1 MKRIGFI
8 GAGNMGG
15 ALALAA
21 SRTDCSLYVSDPD
34 TVKAKALCKSTGA
47 TLADHDTVC
56 EICDLIYLGVKP
68 QVLGTV
74 AEQLLP
80 ALQGRQT
87 PYCLISM
94 AAGVTLETLETL
106 FPGAAVIRIMPNTP
120 VAVGEG
126 MILYCYNQN
135 ATKEQVDTFLYAM
148 AHAGKVD
155 LLDEALFDAA
165 TSVSGCG
172 PAFAYM
178 FADALAKGGAE
189 CGLPYDKAAEYAA
202 QMMLGAA
209 RMLQNDSRTPEQ
221 LRIAV
226 CSPGGSTIQ
235 GVQVL
240 QENEMEQAVQDAVKA
255 SFERNKQL
263 GKQ

>member
-1 MKRIGFI
+1 MI
-8 GAGNMGG
+8 
-15 ALALAA
+15 
-21 SRTDCSLYVSDPD
+21 TW
-34 TVKAKALCKSTGA
+34 CKS
-47 TLADHDTVC
+47 
-56 EICDLIYLGVKP
+56 E
-68 QVLGTV
+68 
-74 AEQLLP
+74 
-80 ALQGRQT
+80 
-87 PYCLISM
+87 
-94 AAGVTLETLETL
+94 
-106 FPGAAVIRIMPNTP
+106 
-120 VAVGEG
+120 AVGEELAEKFTLSLSAAG
-126 MILYCYNQN
+126 RLDMIP
-135 ATKEQVDTFLYAM
+135 
-148 AHAGKVD
+148 
-155 LLDEALFDAA
+155 EAQIDAA
-165 TSVSGCG
+165 SAIAGCG
-172 PAFAYM
+172 PAFVYM

-240 QENEMEQAVQDAVKA
+240 QANNMEQTVQDAVKA